1 MKSFLFLVF
10 ILVTQILYSQEIQA
24 IRREIQVQKVFS
36 TSVSLQKFD
45 LFSQVH
51 FSWQT
56 KRMIYS
62 TGLGFGLNRSFY
74 QNQLFPE
81 LGISLSTNLYSLKR
95 EQKSPVFF
103 GPEVRITHSFLQL
116 VNLHHF
122 TSLFV
127 GYYFQIGSKWSFIHR
142 AGLGGLRESFRS
154 TFAKNI
160 GASTFAYYGSIG
172 IGYAWN

>member
-1 MKSFLFLVF
+1 MKCIFSLVF
-10 ILVTQILYSQEIQA
+10 VLVTHYQFSQFNYTSA
-24 IRREIQVQKVFS
+24 CKPPVRKVIS
-36 TSVSLQKFD
+36 NSVSIQKFD
-45 LFSQVH
+45 VFNQFLFSL
-51 FSWQT
+51 QT
-56 KRMIYS
+56 KQVNFT

-116 VNLHHF
+116 VDLHHF

-154 TFAKNI
+154 TFTKNI

>member
-1 MKSFLFLVF
+1 MKCIFSLVF
-10 ILVTQILYSQEIQA
+10 VLVTHYQFSQFNNTSA
-24 IRREIQVQKVFS
+24 CKPPVRKVIS
-36 TSVSLQKFD
+36 NSVSIQKFD
-45 LFSQVH
+45 VFNQFLFSLQAKQVN
-51 FSWQT
+51 FT
-56 KRMIYS
+56 

-116 VNLHHF
+116 VDLHHF

-127 GYYFQIGSKWSFIHR
+127 GYYFQIGSKWSFIHH

-154 TFAKNI
+154 SLAKNI

>member
-10 ILVTQILYSQEIQA
+10 ILVTQILYSQEIQV

-62 TGLGFGLNRSFY
+62 TGLGFGLNRSCF
-74 QNQLFPE
+74 QHQLFPE
-81 LGISLSTNLYSLKR
+81 LGIGLSTNLISLKTER
-95 EQKSPVFF
+95 KTTVFF
-103 GPEVRITHSFLQL
+103 GPEARITHAFLR
-116 VNLHHF
+116 VIDLHQF
-122 TSLFV
+122 TSLFL

-142 AGLGGLRESFRS
+142 AGIGALRENFRS
-154 TFAKNI
+154 STTKNI
-160 GASTFAYYGSIG
+160 GASNFAYYGSIG

>member
-1 MKSFLFLVF
+1 MKLIFSLVF
-10 ILVTQILYSQEIQA
+10 VLVAQILCSQGNRGNRNKMPA
-24 IRREIQVQKVFS
+24 QKQLS

-45 LFSQVH
+45 VFSQVH

-56 KRMIYS
+56 KRMNYS
-62 TGLGFGLNRSFY
+62 SGLGFGLNRSFY

-81 LGISLSTNLYSLKR
+81 LGISLSTNLYPLKSER
-95 EQKSPVFF
+95 KTTVFF
-103 GPEVRITHSFLQL
+103 GPELRITHAFLK
-116 VNLHHF
+116 VIDLHQF

-142 AGLGGLRESFRS
+142 AGLGGLRENFRS
-154 TFAKNI
+154 STTKNI